1 MMEGLFVNLVEQF
14 QNLFDPST
22 ALGAFLISLA
32 SGIVVS
38 ILGGFFSGRSYQ
50 KKIDKEN
57 SIEVQKAG
65 EILQDIRKESTPN
78 VGDEKIKKTNS
89 IKAGTVTGAIKQD
102 VEE

>member
-38 ILGGFFSGRSYQ
+38 FLGGFFSGRSQ
-50 KKIDKEN
+50 KIDKEN

>member
-38 ILGGFFSGRSYQ
+38 FLGGFFSGRSYQ

-65 EILQDIRKESTPN
+65 EILQDIRKESTGILYGLLRRIWCSCCK
-78 VGDEKIKKTNS
+78 VFWCK
-89 IKAGTVTGAIKQD
+89 
-102 VEE
+102 

>member
-38 ILGGFFSGRSYQ
+38 FLGGFFSGRSYQ
-50 KKIDKEN
+50 RKSTRKQHR
-57 SIEVQKAG
+57 STKAG